1 MKKRLVLF
9 LFIFN
14 LTMVPVL
21 MKAQTV
27 LNDAGVKVEGGSN
40 TPFIITHD
48 VLKTFPRAVVNR
60 KDKDGNNHLYTGA
73 ALSDILAKAGTT
85 LGKEL
90 KGTNLTKCLLVEA
103 ADGYQVSFAFAEL
116 DKAFTDRII
125 ILADEMDGKPL
136 PVADGPYRVVVEG
149 EKKPARCIK
158 QVTGMFIKSIVK

>member
-1 MKKRLVLF
+1 MKKGLLLF
-9 LFIFN
+9 LFTFN

-27 LNDAGVKVEGGSN
+27 LNDAVVKVEGGAN

-90 KGTNLTKCLLVEA
+90 KGANLTKCLLVEA
-103 ADGYQVSFAFAEL
+103 IDGYEVAFAFAEL
-116 DKAFTDRII
+116 DKAFTDRVV

-158 QVTGMFIKSIVK
+158 QVTGMLIKSIVK